1 MPDRNH
7 RELSLTVAMLA
18 LAPILLCQGK
28 YVRRVTPKLPEAD
41 GLRFGE
47 SGVGKPL
54 RLLVLGDSAAAG
66 VGVNTQQEALAGHL
80 VKGLEGMFRV
90 FWKVE
95 AQTGAT
101 TRTTIA
107 RLKAATPE
115 KFNVVAISLGV
126 NEVTC
131 GRRIRKWLAELDELA
146 GLLRHKFSV
155 QRILWSGVPAMHE
168 FPSLPQP
175 LSWYLGARARL
186 LDGVLLSWTQ
196 RQPDCEFIAAPG
208 NGYAPLMA
216 SDGFHPG
223 PKVYE
228 LWAAEIARRLTDP
241 PESLHNPV
249 TRAGI
254 SGKVGGGLK

>member
-1 MPDRNH
+1 MRDRNH
-7 RELSLTVAMLA
+7 RELSLTAAMLA

-47 SGVGKPL
+47 SGLGKPL

-80 VKGLEGMFRV
+80 VKGLERIFRV

-107 RLKAATPE
+107 RLKAAAPE
-115 KFNVVAISLGV
+115 KFNAVAISLGV

-131 GRRIRKWLAELDELA
+131 GRRVRKAQDQQAEWFAQTGFAEA
-146 GLLRHKFSV
+146 QSVCLRKF
-155 QRILWSGVPAMHE
+155 R
-168 FPSLPQP
+168 
-175 LSWYLGARARL
+175 R
-186 LDGVLLSWTQ
+186 
-196 RQPDCEFIAAPG
+196 
-208 NGYAPLMA
+208 YAPDIL
-216 SDGFHPG
+216 
-223 PKVYE
+223 
-228 LWAAEIARRLTDP
+228 
-241 PESLHNPV
+241 SL
-249 TRAGI
+249 A
-254 SGKVGGGLK
+254 